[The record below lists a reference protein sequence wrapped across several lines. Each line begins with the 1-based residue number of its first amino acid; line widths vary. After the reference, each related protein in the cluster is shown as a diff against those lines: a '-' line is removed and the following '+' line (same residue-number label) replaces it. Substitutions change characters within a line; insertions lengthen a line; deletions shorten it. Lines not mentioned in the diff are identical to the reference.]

1 MLLQTVPFRINAAVL
16 FSLQSHSCAAVSVRS
31 LVPPLSPPPTHTLV
45 HVCSVR
51 MTVGKLS
58 CGVFAAS

>member
-1 MLLQTVPFRINAAVL
+1 MLLQTVPFLIIAAVL
-16 FSLQSHSCAAVSVRS
+16 FRLQSHACAAVSVHS
-31 LVPPLSPPPTHTLV
+31 LVPPLGPPPTHALV